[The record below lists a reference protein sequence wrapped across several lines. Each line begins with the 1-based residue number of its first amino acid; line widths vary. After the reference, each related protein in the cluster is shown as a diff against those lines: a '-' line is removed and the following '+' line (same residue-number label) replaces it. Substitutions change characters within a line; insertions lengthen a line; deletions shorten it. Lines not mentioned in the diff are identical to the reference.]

1 MTKFKK
7 ILITVGMILV
17 WGWTI
22 FMSIV
27 VTSVKGQ
34 VASWTIGILINVLF
48 ALYYSYID
56 KRPRSIREWFDM

>member
-1 MTKFKK
+1 MTRFKK

-22 FMSIV
+22 FMGTF
-27 VTSVKGQ
+27 VTNVRGR
-34 VASWTIGILINVLF
+34 VASWTIGILINVLL

-56 KRPRSIREWFDM
+56 KRPKSIREWFDM